1 MQVYCPSCAQ
11 RMDVPDNMMGKNI
24 FCSSCGSRIQAA
36 GLKTTDT
43 AASAAGGGEET
54 KKCPF
59 CAETILKAA
68 RKCKYCKQDLPQGVD
83 VESVRDRLRL
93 KARRAADRALVGA
106 PPRLP
111 SSVGGKFRT
120 VTKVMAGLC
129 ALFLTL
135 GVLAI
140 IVANHIDKADRQNEQ
155 VVDLQQFLAGET
167 DSATGDVSQ
176 QAGTSISHKDDWI
189 AVAVLSFVLL
199 FIFGLILLVVFIS
212 DLSVPSFYR
221 RTNPELGFKTF
232 LGGLRFGRFGLA
244 YACLLDGDK
253 DDLVRVRRP
262 IDKAKVCGGDFRFSD
277 LAGFKQ
283 YWKGICRSGQGQNR
297 RIVVSNVR
305 WEKTVGNYAL
315 VSARVKIES
324 YPSAVLWTIIVSVLL
339 AIILVAVMTKREEMT
354 VTKLMRKVGDQW
366 YVVNGELGSVED
378 NALELAASLG

>member
-11 RMDVPDNMMGKNI
+11 RMDVPDNMMRKNI
-24 FCSSCGSRIQAA
+24 FCSSCGSRIQTAR
-36 GLKTTDT
+36 LKTTDT
-43 AASAAGGGEET
+43 AASAAGGGEDT

-83 VESVRDRLRL
+83 VESVRDRLRM
-93 KARRAADRALVGA
+93 KGRRAADQALLGT
-106 PPRLP
+106 PPRIP
-111 SSVGGKFRT
+111 RSVGGKFRT

-140 IVANHIDKADRQNEQ
+140 IVVNHIDKADRQSEQ
-155 VVDLQQFLAGET
+155 AIDLQQLFAGET
-167 DSATGDVSQ
+167 DSTPGNVRQ
-176 QAGTSISHKDDWI
+176 QERTSVGHKDDWI
-189 AVAVLSFVLL
+189 AVAGLSFVLL
-199 FIFGLILLVVFIS
+199 FIFGLILLVVFIG
-212 DLSVPSFYR
+212 DLTVPSFYR

-253 DDLVRVRRP
+253 DDMVRVRRP
-262 IDKAKVCGGDFRFSD
+262 IDKLKVCGGDFRFSD

-283 YWKGICRSGQGQNR
+283 YWKGTCRSGQGQNR
-297 RIVVSNVR
+297 RIVVSNIR

-315 VSARVKIES
+315 VSALVRIES
-324 YPSAVLWTIIVSVLL
+324 YPSAIIWTVLISVLL
-339 AIILVAVMTKREEMT
+339 TIILVAVMTKREEMT